1 MATTTESSRAR
12 SIFPDARENGCDFYD
27 YDPII
32 RGLGDVLVQVEDDDY
47 SGDTRV
53 LLKNDDRYG
62 FLVIGW
68 GSCSGCDA
76 LQSCNTFAEVDELIN
91 EIEGDIKW
99 FDTLAEAKAY
109 IANDDERSGSFY
121 AHCDEWIEFQ
131 TKVARLE
138 AADVQL

>member
-1 MATTTESSRAR
+1 MATTTVSSRAR
-12 SIFPDARENGCDFYD
+12 SIFPDAKENSDDFYD

-32 RGLGDVLVQVEDDDY
+32 RCFGDVLVQVADSDY
-47 SGDTRV
+47 SGDTRI
-53 LLKNDDRYG
+53 LLKKDDCYG

-76 LQSCNTFAEVDELIN
+76 LQGCNTFAEVDELIN

-99 FDTLAEAKAY
+99 FNTLAEAKAY

-121 AHCDEWIEFQ
+121 VNCVEWIEFQ
-131 TKVARLE
+131 TQVAWI
-138 AADVQL
+138 